1 MAELLLLGVTHY
13 PPLALRDEDMAGI
26 HRRLMVDPGVP
37 EAERE
42 PANWPAE
49 QQAEWGSD
57 EARSS
62 AAAHRAEL
70 LAGFAKVRAE
80 LEAFQP
86 DAILIWGDDQ
96 YENFQEDLIPPFA
109 LLAYDEV
116 EARPFAKR
124 PIPNAWGEGPETAF
138 KVKGKPELARWL
150 AKELLQDDID
160 VAYAYKPLH
169 HPDLAHAFLNAL
181 LFLDYHRQGFPWPVV
196 AMPINCYGSRVISA
210 KGMWNPFGTVVED
223 DPPAPSPRRLMNV
236 GGAVARALRR
246 SPWRVALLASSSWSH
261 AFLTDHTWRMR
272 PDTPADRRLYDAL
285 AVGDFGVWQDTPLD
299 SVLHAGQ
306 QEVLNWFALMGAAR
320 ELGCAEPDWSTFVQT
335 WCFNSN
341 KVFASWGVR

>member
-26 HRRLMVDPGVP
+26 HRRLIADPAVP
-37 EAERE
+37 ATERD
-42 PANWPAE
+42 PANWPPE
-49 QQAEWGSD
+49 QQAEWGDD

-62 AAAHRAEL
+62 AAAHRSRL

-86 DAILIWGDDQ
+86 DCVLIWGDDQ
-96 YENFQEDLIPPFA
+96 YENFREDLIPPFA
-109 LLAYDEV
+109 LLAYDNV
-116 EARPFAKR
+116 EAKPFAKR
-124 PIPNAWGEGPETAF
+124 STPNAWGEGPETSFA
-138 KVKGKPELARWL
+138 VAGKPELARWL
-150 AKELLQDDID
+150 AKELLEDDID

-181 LFLDYHRQGFPWPVV
+181 LFLDYHREGFPWPVV
-196 AMPINCYGSRVISA
+196 AMPINCYGTRVISA
-210 KGMWNPFGTVVED
+210 RGTWNPFGTEVMD
-223 DPPAPSPRRLMNV
+223 DPPAPSPRRLMTV

-261 AFLTDHTWRMR
+261 AFLTDHTWRLR
-272 PDTPADRRLYDAL
+272 PDTPADLRLYDAL
-285 AVGDFGVWQDTPLD
+285 ASGDLSVWADTPLD
-299 SVLHAGQ
+299 SVVHGGQ
-306 QEVLNWFALMGAAR
+306 QEVLNWFALMGAVR
-320 ELGCAEPDWSTFVQT
+320 ELGGGPPDWSEFVQT